1 MVNSKSLNSSGQNYF
16 RLTLSHRMFGLGCPD
31 WFENPAEAI
40 RFVTSWMRTTGSP
53 RMALLGSVK
62 VCLQR
67 VNSVFEKKGSVAHL
81 PFVVFH
87 TLIGTK
93 H

>member
-1 MVNSKSLNSSGQNYF
+1 
-16 RLTLSHRMFGLGCPD
+16 MFGLGCLN

-40 RFVTSWMRTTGSP
+40 HSVRNWMRMTGSP
-53 RMALLGSVK
+53 RTALLGSVK
-62 VCLQR
+62 ACLPK
-67 VNSVFEKKGSVAHL
+67 VNSVFETKGSVAHL

-87 TLIGTK
+87 TPIGIK